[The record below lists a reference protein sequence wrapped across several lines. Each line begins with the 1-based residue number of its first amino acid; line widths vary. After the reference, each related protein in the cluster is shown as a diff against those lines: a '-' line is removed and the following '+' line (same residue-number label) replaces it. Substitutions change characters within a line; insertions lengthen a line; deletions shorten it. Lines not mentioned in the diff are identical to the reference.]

1 MPKGQ
6 RTCGADR
13 EGKQH
18 SGRRFQYEALGP
30 RIFATLGLKARR
42 AVSHVR
48 PQCALPERARAEHED
63 AGSDPDR
70 EGRARTLIPPSEPA
84 LGDDQNISWSH
95 LDIRRYIAVFEK
107 AIEVHGQLLGM
118 IVHPAHDYS
127 AVSGGKLGQSP
138 RSNHDVQNRHPG
150 PIGYGLRLYRLAHN
164 PNLLGI
170 WTHEFSDDDGNFRF
184 FDKYRET
191 LLDIFRQLRRC
202 LLRSL
207 HILQ

>member
-1 MPKGQ
+1 MQGSA
-6 RTCGADR
+6 GARALEKYR
-13 EGKQH
+13 EQPSLFYGAHRPPRIAKRGPPQDITATTTKSPTQIRHGKQH

-42 AVSHVR
+42 GVSHVR

-107 AIEVHGQLLGM
+107 AIEVDGQLLGM
-118 IVHPAHDYS
+118 IVHPAHD
-127 AVSGGKLGQSP
+127 
-138 RSNHDVQNRHPG
+138 
-150 PIGYGLRLYRLAHN
+150 
-164 PNLLGI
+164 
-170 WTHEFSDDDGNFRF
+170 
-184 FDKYRET
+184 
-191 LLDIFRQLRRC
+191 
-202 LLRSL
+202 
-207 HILQ
+207 